1 MVKMMRFK
9 NQKSNNVNFEK
20 VNNNPWRVV
29 LFYIIFGSLWIYGS
43 DRILGILVRDITTY
57 DAIQTM
63 KGWLFI
69 IVTAVLLYF
78 TIKIEYY
85 KRIHLFNIIVEK
97 NDELS
102 GFNEEFI
109 AINNEL
115 EDKVTTLNHLT
126 MDLGNQKQFYQNI
139 YNSANV
145 VMFSWKLDG
154 TIIEINSYF
163 EELLGFGEEVIGKNW
178 EDIIIKNPDN
188 TLVNNIIGQLQ
199 NVPHL
204 TNVEEIN
211 IDSNGNE
218 LHMLWNDA
226 LIYDYKQE
234 QNVVV
239 SFGVN
244 ITNERLKD
252 RELFKLAYSDIL
264 TNLGNL
270 AAFEIECNE
279 KIRDNTPFAL
289 IIVDIDNFK
298 QVNNVYDHF
307 VGDEFLKR
315 FSSELVQVFDRYKIF
330 RWFGDEFILV
340 GTFEDYNLLHDD
352 LKKIILFTNQSW
364 SLEKIEYKPTAC
376 IGVATYP
383 KDASSSMELF
393 KNAEIALFDAKQKG
407 ISQVTL
413 FSSNLLNKVIEDEEM
428 TRKIDD
434 GLRNNLF
441 SLRLQPIFSM
451 ADNRIKGAEILIRLE
466 DGRINTQT
474 MINHAELTGQIL
486 QIDRWV
492 ICESF
497 RFVKEYVQDKNDL
510 KISVNLS
517 TKTFNAFDLI
527 SFLKDQLEV
536 FQIDAK
542 YIQFEIT
549 EYTFINDLK
558 HAKQIMHQ
566 LKSLGFLIALDDFG
580 TKYSSLNYLKEIPL
594 DLLKID
600 KSYIDHICDNE
611 KDKKIVN
618 HIISLAK
625 SIGLSVVAEGIEVEC
640 QRDMLK
646 EMKCDLVQGYLYS
659 RPIIIDEFLKC
670 IN

>member
-1 MVKMMRFK
+1 MMK
-9 NQKSNNVNFEK
+9 TNKPLNNNDNIEK
-20 VNNNPWRVV
+20 ASNNPWRVV

-43 DRILGILVRDITTY
+43 DRILRILVRDIGAY
-57 DAIQTM
+57 DAIQTV

-69 IVTAVLLYF
+69 IVTAILLYF
-78 TIKIEYY
+78 TIKFEYF
-85 KRIHLFNIIVEK
+85 KRIRLFNIIVEK

-163 EELLGFGEEVIGKNW
+163 EELLGFGEDVIGKNW
-178 EDIIIKNPDN
+178 EDIIIKDADN
-188 TLVNNIIGQLQ
+188 TLVSNIIEQLQ
-199 NVPHL
+199 RVPHL

-211 IDSNGNE
+211 VDSMGNE

-226 LIYDYKQE
+226 LIFDYKLD

-279 KIRDNTPFAL
+279 KINESNPFAL

-307 VGDEFLKR
+307 VGDEFLKQ
-315 FSSELVQVFDRYKIF
+315 FSTELVRVFKKYKIF
-330 RWFGDEFILV
+330 RWFGDEFILI
-340 GTFEDYNLLHDD
+340 GRFSDDDTLLRD
-352 LKKIILFTNQSW
+352 LQAIISFTNQSW
-364 SLEKIEYKPTAC
+364 KLDKIEYKPTAC
-376 IGVATYP
+376 IGVASYP
-383 KDASSSMELF
+383 KDAATSMELF

-407 ISQVTL
+407 VSQMTM
-413 FSSNLLNKVIEDEEM
+413 FSTDLLNKVIEVEEM
-428 TRKIDD
+428 TRKIEE
-434 GLRNNLF
+434 GLKEELF
-441 SLRLQPIFSM
+441 SIRLQPIYSLT
-451 ADNRIKGAEILIRLE
+451 DSQIKGAEVLIRLE
-466 DGRINTQT
+466 DGKINTQL

-486 QIDRWV
+486 QIDKWV
-492 ICESF
+492 IKEAF
-497 RFVKEYVQDKNDL
+497 HFVKTYVQHKNNI
-510 KISVNLS
+510 KISINLS
-517 TKTFNAFDLI
+517 TKSFNAFDLI
-527 SFLKDQLEV
+527 SFLKEQLDH
-536 FQIDAK
+536 FQIEAK

-549 EYTFINDLK
+549 EYTFINDLE

-600 KSYIDHICDNE
+600 KSYIDYICENE

-625 SIGLSVVAEGIEVEC
+625 SIGLSVVAEGIEVDC
-640 QRDMLK
+640 QREMLV
-646 EMKCDLVQGYLYS
+646 EMKCDLVQGYLFS
-659 RPIIIDEFLKC
+659 KPITIDEFVNC
-670 IN
+670 I